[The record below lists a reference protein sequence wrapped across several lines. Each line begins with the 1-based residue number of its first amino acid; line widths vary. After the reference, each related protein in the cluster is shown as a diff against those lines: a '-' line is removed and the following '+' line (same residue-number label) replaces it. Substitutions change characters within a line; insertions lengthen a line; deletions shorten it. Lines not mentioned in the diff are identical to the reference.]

1 MSERPTIER
10 VQDRARHRWVGKLL
24 LMLGSGLLILELG
37 YVAFVEYQ
45 RNAIGD
51 IVVSEPIIPDVGV
64 AQTTTATPQPQKP
77 NEPNILAV
85 LPTPSSVNSPKS
97 LAIPAED
104 TTASMTRTIERVST
118 ESSYKKDW
126 DETAG
131 EDTPNDRALL
141 SSFRAI
147 DNTPP
152 DHNHSPPTRIR
163 IPAINLDAQIRG
175 LKILDL
181 GNEKAYETPK
191 NVVGHIPESA
201 SAGSVGNVWLFGHL
215 ESLILGEGSVF
226 RNLPKIHDLLEDEQV
241 VYTILDSDS
250 GIYLYQVHK
259 FEKIPMD
266 DLSLWESD
274 QAIVTMVTCWPRLK
288 YDERILVTAK
298 LVGLSDGIEE

>member
-1 MSERPTIER
+1 MIERPTIER
-10 VQDRARHRWVGKLL
+10 VQDQSRHRWVGKLL
-24 LMLGSGLLILELG
+24 LMLGLGLLILELG

-45 RNAIGD
+45 RNTIGD
-51 IVVSEPIIPDVGV
+51 IAVSEPIISDVGF
-64 AQTTTATPQPQKP
+64 AQTTTAPAQPQKP
-77 NEPNILAV
+77 NEPNILVA
-85 LPTPSSVNSPKS
+85 LPTPSPVNSPKS
-97 LAIPAED
+97 LAIPSED
-104 TTASMTRTIERVST
+104 KTVSITRKIERVST

-126 DETAG
+126 DETAEEG
-131 EDTPNDRALL
+131 MPNNRALL

-163 IPAINLDAQIRG
+163 IPAINLDARIQG

-201 SAGSVGNVWLFGHL
+201 SAGSAGNVWLFGHL

-226 RNLPKIHDLLEDEQV
+226 RDLPKIYDLLEDEQV

-250 GIYLYQVHK
+250 GRYLYQVHK
-259 FEKIPMD
+259 FERIPRD

-298 LVGLSDGIEE
+298 LVGLSDSIEE